1 MKHSVTFR
9 YHNPKAKVVR
19 PMSSRVIEDED

>member
-9 YHNPKAKVVR
+9 YHNPKSKPVR

>member
-9 YHNPKAKVVR
+9 YHNPKSKPAR
-19 PMSSRVIEDED
+19 PMSTRVIEEED